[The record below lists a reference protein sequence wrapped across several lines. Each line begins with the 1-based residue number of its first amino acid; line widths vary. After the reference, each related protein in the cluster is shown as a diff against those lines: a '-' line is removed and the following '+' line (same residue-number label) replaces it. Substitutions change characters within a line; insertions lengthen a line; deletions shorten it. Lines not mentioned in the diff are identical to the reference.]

1 MSDLLGIGYSGL
13 KAYSRALSTIGDNI
27 ANAQTPGYARR
38 RLEMMEAVGGGNSVF
53 YRGNTNPGGVD
64 IRGIDRSVDG
74 WLIEDS
80 RITSGDAER
89 SATRLGWL
97 SKTEDALSDETN
109 GIKTGLTRLYTTADQ
124 LTSDPANRTLRSAV
138 PAIGDDI
145 ASGFRTAAGQLDK
158 MGEGIEG
165 AAASEVDQFN
175 ADLTALEQINIGL
188 RKSRPGSTNEASLLD
203 ERDRL
208 LDKIS
213 SQAGVSTTF
222 DNNGAV
228 TLRAAGSGDLLV
240 GGGVV
245 NPITVT
251 AAADGRLSYS
261 VGGTP
266 LAISTGSLAGLAE
279 GANHVA
285 DQRAALDTMA
295 TQFAAQLNA
304 AHQAG
309 TDANGNP
316 GQPLFTGAS
325 AATLTVAPL
334 TPDQVAAAECDGQ
347 QRQYARARRDARSE
361 RSRIALVGAPCFA
374 GADGGVGARAGCRRC
389 NARRRVGGRARFGE
403 RSRSRQGS
411 RRAVAV
417 PASLCRRSAHDP
429 GRARN
434 HANAAQLVVRRPK
447 P

>member
-38 RLEMMEAVGGGNSVF
+38 RLEMMEAVGGGNSIF

-80 RITSGDAER
+80 RFTSGDAER
-89 SATRLGWL
+89 SATKLGWL
-97 SKTEDALSDETN
+97 GKTEDALSDETN
-109 GIKTGLTRLYTTADQ
+109 GIKTGLTKLYTTADQ
-124 LTSDPANRTLRSAV
+124 LTADPSNRTLRAQFLQSV
-138 PAIGDDI
+138 DDI

-165 AAASEVDQFN
+165 AAASTVDQFN
-175 ADLTALEQINIGL
+175 SNLNALEQINIGL
-188 RKSRPGSTNEASLLD
+188 RKARPGSTNEASLLD

-208 LDKIS
+208 LDKLS
-213 SQAGVSTTF
+213 SQAGVSPTF

-228 TLRAAGSGDLLV
+228 TLRASGSGDLLV

-245 NPITVT
+245 NPISVT
-251 AAADGRLSYS
+251 AAPDGRLSYS
-261 VGGTP
+261 VGGSP
-266 LAISTGSLAGLAE
+266 LTISTGALSGLAE

-295 TQFAAQLNA
+295 TDFANQLNA

-316 GQPLFTGAS
+316 GQPLFTGTS
-325 AATLTVAPL
+325 AATLTAAPL
-334 TPDQVAAAECDGQ
+334 SPDQVAAANGSGSNGNMLALGAMRGASDPEARWSGHLATQ
-347 QRQYARARRDARSE
+347 AQAVSSARAQDAAAATRADASAAARDGVSQVDLDTEAAELLRFQQAYSAASRTIQVARETMQTLLS
-361 RSRIALVGAPCFA
+361 
-374 GADGGVGARAGCRRC
+374 
-389 NARRRVGGRARFGE
+389 
-403 RSRSRQGS
+403 
-411 RRAVAV
+411 
-417 PASLCRRSAHDP
+417 SL
-429 GRARN
+429 
-434 HANAAQLVVRRPK
+434 
-447 P
+447 

>member
-38 RLEMMEAVGGGNSVF
+38 RLEMMEAVGGGNSIF

-64 IRGIDRSVDG
+64 IRGLDRSVDV

-80 RITSGDAER
+80 RLTSGDAER
-89 SATRLGWL
+89 AATKLDWLG
-97 SKTEDALSDETN
+97 KVEGALSDETN
-109 GIKTGLTRLYTTADQ
+109 GIKTGLTNLYTTADQ
-124 LTSDPANRTLRSAV
+124 LTSDPSNRTLRAQFLQSV
-138 PAIGDDI
+138 DDI
-145 ASGFRTAAGQLDK
+145 ASGFRTAANELDK

-165 AAASEVDQFN
+165 AAASEVDTFN
-175 ADLTALEQINIGL
+175 ANLGALEQINIGL
-188 RKSRPGSTNEASLLD
+188 RKARPGSTNEASLLD

-208 LDKIS
+208 LDKLS
-213 SQAGVSTTF
+213 SQAGVSASF

-245 NPITVT
+245 NPIAVT

-261 VGGTP
+261 VGGSP

-295 TQFAAQLNA
+295 SDFASQLNA

-309 TDANGNP
+309 IDANGNP
-316 GQPLFTGAS
+316 GQPLFTGTS
-325 AATLTVAPL
+325 AATLTAATL
-334 TPDQVAAAECDGQ
+334 APDQVAVADASGSNGNMLALGEMRGANDPEARWSGHMASQAQTVASARAQDAAAATRADASAAARDGVSQVDLDTEAAELLRFQ
-347 QRQYARARRDARSE
+347 QAYSAAARTIQVARETMQTLLS
-361 RSRIALVGAPCFA
+361 
-374 GADGGVGARAGCRRC
+374 
-389 NARRRVGGRARFGE
+389 
-403 RSRSRQGS
+403 
-411 RRAVAV
+411 
-417 PASLCRRSAHDP
+417 SL
-429 GRARN
+429 
-434 HANAAQLVVRRPK
+434 
-447 P
+447 

>member
-38 RLEMMEAVGGGNSVF
+38 RLEMMEAVGGGNSIF

-89 SATRLGWL
+89 SATKLGWL
-97 SKTEDALSDETN
+97 GKTEDALSDETN
-109 GIKTGLTRLYTTADQ
+109 GIKTGLTKLYTTADQ
-124 LTSDPANRTLRSAV
+124 LTADPTNRTLRAQFLQSV
-138 PAIGDDI
+138 DDI

-165 AAASEVDQFN
+165 AAASTVDQFN
-175 ADLTALEQINIGL
+175 SNLNALEQINIGL
-188 RKSRPGSTNEASLLD
+188 RKARPGSTNEASLLD

-208 LDKIS
+208 LDKLS
-213 SQAGVSTTF
+213 SQAGVSPTF

-240 GGGVV
+240 GG
-245 NPITVT
+245 
-251 AAADGRLSYS
+251 S
-261 VGGTP
+261 P

-285 DQRAALDTMA
+285 DQRASLDTMA
-295 TQFAAQLNA
+295 TQFASQLNA

-316 GQPLFTGAS
+316 GQPLFTGTS
-325 AATLTVAPL
+325 AATLTAATL
-334 TPDQVAAAECDGQ
+334 TPDQVAAANASGSNGNMLALGAMRGANDPEARWSGHLATQ
-347 QRQYARARRDARSE
+347 AQAVSSARAQDAAAATRADASAAARDGVSQVDLDTEAAELLRFQQAYSAAART
-361 RSRIALVGAPCFA
+361 IQV
-374 GADGGVGARAGCRRC
+374 AR
-389 NARRRVGGRARFGE
+389 E
-403 RSRSRQGS
+403 TMQTLLS
-411 RRAVAV
+411 
-417 PASLCRRSAHDP
+417 SL
-429 GRARN
+429 
-434 HANAAQLVVRRPK
+434 
-447 P
+447 

>member
-38 RLEMMEAVGGGNSVF
+38 RLEMMEAVGGGNSIF

-89 SATRLGWL
+89 AATKLSWLG
-97 SKTEDALSDETN
+97 KAEDALSDETN
-109 GIKTGLTRLYTTADQ
+109 GIKTALTKLYTTADQ
-124 LTSDPANRTLRSAV
+124 LTADPSNRTLRAQFLQTV
-138 PAIGDDI
+138 DDV
-145 ASGFRTAAGQLDK
+145 AAGFRTAAGQFDK

-175 ADLTALEQINIGL
+175 ADLGALEAINIGL
-188 RKSRPGSTNEASLLD
+188 RKARPGSTNEASLLD

-208 LDKIS
+208 LDKLS
-213 SQAGVSTTF
+213 SQAGLSATF

-245 NPITVT
+245 NPISVT
-251 AAADGRLSYS
+251 AAPDGRLSYS
-261 VGGTP
+261 VGGSP
-266 LAISTGSLAGLAE
+266 LAISTGALAGLAE

-295 TQFAAQLNA
+295 SDFANQLSA

-316 GQPLFTGAS
+316 GQPLFTGTS
-325 AATLTVAPL
+325 AATLTAASL
-334 TPDQVAAAECDGQ
+334 APDQVAAANASGSNGNMLALGAMRGSNDPEARWSGHLATQ
-347 QRQYARARRDARSE
+347 AQSVASARAQDAAAATRADASAAARDGVSQVDLDTEAAELLRFQQAYSAAART
-361 RSRIALVGAPCFA
+361 IQV
-374 GADGGVGARAGCRRC
+374 AR
-389 NARRRVGGRARFGE
+389 E
-403 RSRSRQGS
+403 TMQTLLS
-411 RRAVAV
+411 
-417 PASLCRRSAHDP
+417 SL
-429 GRARN
+429 
-434 HANAAQLVVRRPK
+434 
-447 P
+447 

>member
-124 LTSDPANRTLRSAV
+124 LTSDPANRTLRSQFLQSA
-138 PAIGDDI
+138 DDI
-145 ASGFRTAAGQLDK
+145 ASGFRTAAGQLDR
-158 MGEGIEG
+158 MGDGIEG

-295 TQFAAQLNA
+295 TQFAAHLNA

-316 GQPLFTGAS
+316 GQPLFTGAT

-334 TPDQVAAAECDGQ
+334 TPDQVAAADATGSNGNMLALGAMRGANDPESRWSGHLASQ
-347 QRQYARARRDARSE
+347 AQTVASARAQDAAAATRSDASAAARDSVSEVDLDKEAAELLRFQQAYAAAART
-361 RSRIALVGAPCFA
+361 IQV
-374 GADGGVGARAGCRRC
+374 AR
-389 NARRRVGGRARFGE
+389 E
-403 RSRSRQGS
+403 TMQTLLS
-411 RRAVAV
+411 
-417 PASLCRRSAHDP
+417 SL
-429 GRARN
+429 
-434 HANAAQLVVRRPK
+434 
-447 P
+447 

>member
-38 RLEMMEAVGGGNSVF
+38 RLEMMEAVGGGNSIF

-64 IRGIDRSVDG
+64 IRGLDRSVDA

-80 RITSGDAER
+80 RLTSGDAER
-89 SATRLGWL
+89 AATKLDWLG
-97 SKTEDALSDETN
+97 KVEGALSDETN
-109 GIKTGLTRLYTTADQ
+109 GIKTGLTNLYTTADQ
-124 LTSDPANRTLRSAV
+124 LTSDPSNRTLRAQFLQSA
-138 PAIGDDI
+138 DDI
-145 ASGFRTAAGQLDK
+145 ASGFRTAANELDK

-165 AAASEVDQFN
+165 AAASEVDTFN
-175 ADLTALEQINIGL
+175 ANLGALEQINVGL
-188 RKSRPGSTNEASLLD
+188 RKARPGSTNEASLLD

-208 LDKIS
+208 LDKLS
-213 SQAGVSTTF
+213 SQAGVSATF
-222 DNNGAV
+222 DTNGAV

-245 NPITVT
+245 NPISVT

-261 VGGTP
+261 VGGSP

-295 TQFAAQLNA
+295 TGFATQLNA

-309 TDANGNP
+309 IDADGNP
-316 GQPLFTGAS
+316 GQPLFTGTS
-325 AATLTVAPL
+325 AATLTAATL
-334 TPDQVAAAECDGQ
+334 APDQVAVADASGSNGNMLALGAMRGANDPEALWSGHMASQAQTVASARAQDAAAATRADASAAARDGVSQVDLDKEAAELLRFQ
-347 QRQYARARRDARSE
+347 QAYSAAARTIQVARETMQTLLS
-361 RSRIALVGAPCFA
+361 
-374 GADGGVGARAGCRRC
+374 
-389 NARRRVGGRARFGE
+389 
-403 RSRSRQGS
+403 
-411 RRAVAV
+411 
-417 PASLCRRSAHDP
+417 SL
-429 GRARN
+429 
-434 HANAAQLVVRRPK
+434 
-447 P
+447 

>member
-1 MSDLLGIGYSGL
+1 MSDLLGIGFSGL
-13 KAYSRALSTIGDNI
+13 KAYSRALATIGDNI

-38 RLEMMEAVGGGNSVF
+38 RLEMMEAVGGGNSIF

-80 RITSGDAER
+80 RITLGGAEH
-89 SATRLGWL
+89 SATKLSWLG
-97 SKTEDALSDETN
+97 KTEDALSDETN
-109 GIKTGLTRLYTTADQ
+109 GIKTALTTLYTTADQ
-124 LTSDPANRTLRSAV
+124 LTADPSNRTLRAQFLQAV
-138 PAIGDDI
+138 DDV

-175 ADLTALEQINIGL
+175 ADLNALEQINVGL
-188 RKSRPGSTNEASLLD
+188 RKARPGSTNEASLLD

-208 LDKIS
+208 LDKLS
-213 SQAGVSTTF
+213 SQAGVSPTF

-228 TLRAAGSGDLLV
+228 TLRASGSGDLLV

-245 NPITVT
+245 NPISVT
-251 AAADGRLSYS
+251 AAPDGRLSYS
-261 VGGTP
+261 LGGSP
-266 LAISTGSLAGLAE
+266 LTISTGSLAGLAD

-295 TQFAAQLNA
+295 TDFANQLNA

-316 GQPLFTGAS
+316 GQPLFTGTS
-325 AATLTVAPL
+325 AATLTAAPL
-334 TPDQVAAAECDGQ
+334 TPDQVAAADASGSNGNMLALGAMRGANDPEARWSGHLATQ
-347 QRQYARARRDARSE
+347 AQAVASARAQDAAAATRADASAAARDGVSQVDLDTEAAELLRFQQAYSAASRTIQVARETLQTLLS
-361 RSRIALVGAPCFA
+361 
-374 GADGGVGARAGCRRC
+374 
-389 NARRRVGGRARFGE
+389 
-403 RSRSRQGS
+403 
-411 RRAVAV
+411 
-417 PASLCRRSAHDP
+417 SL
-429 GRARN
+429 
-434 HANAAQLVVRRPK
+434 
-447 P
+447 

>member
-1 MSDLLGIGYSGL
+1 MSDLLGIGFSGL

-38 RLEMMEAVGGGNSVF
+38 RLEMMEAVGGGNSIF

-64 IRGIDRSVDG
+64 IRGIDRSVDA

-80 RITSGDAER
+80 RVTSGGAER
-89 SATRLGWL
+89 SATKLNWL
-97 SKTEDALSDETN
+97 DKVEGALSDETN
-109 GIKTGLTRLYTTADQ
+109 GIKTALTKLYTTADQ
-124 LTSDPANRTLRSAV
+124 LTADPSNRTLRAQFLQAV
-138 PAIGDDI
+138 DDV

-165 AAASEVDQFN
+165 AAASSVDQFN
-175 ADLTALEQINIGL
+175 ANLDALEQINVGL
-188 RKSRPGSTNEASLLD
+188 RKARPGSTNEASLLD

-208 LDKIS
+208 LDKLS
-213 SQAGVSTTF
+213 SQAGVSPTF
-222 DNNGAV
+222 DKNGAV
-228 TLRAAGSGDLLV
+228 TLRASGSGDLLV

-245 NPITVT
+245 NPISVT
-251 AAADGRLSYS
+251 AAPDGRLSYS
-261 VGGTP
+261 VGGSP

-295 TQFAAQLNA
+295 TDFANQLNA

-316 GQPLFTGAS
+316 GQPLFTGTS

-334 TPDQVAAAECDGQ
+334 APDQVAAANASGSNGNMLALGAMRGANDPEARWSGHLATQ
-347 QRQYARARRDARSE
+347 AQAVSSARAQDAAAATRADASAAARDGVSQVDLDTEAAELLRFQQAYSAASRTIQVARETMQTLLS
-361 RSRIALVGAPCFA
+361 
-374 GADGGVGARAGCRRC
+374 
-389 NARRRVGGRARFGE
+389 
-403 RSRSRQGS
+403 
-411 RRAVAV
+411 
-417 PASLCRRSAHDP
+417 SL
-429 GRARN
+429 
-434 HANAAQLVVRRPK
+434 
-447 P
+447 

>member
-38 RLEMMEAVGGGNSVF
+38 RLEMMEAVGGGNSIF

-64 IRGIDRSVDG
+64 IRGLDRSVDA

-89 SATRLGWL
+89 SSTKLSWL
-97 SKTEDALSDETN
+97 DKVEGALSDETN
-109 GIKTGLTRLYTTADQ
+109 GIKTGLTKLFTTADQ
-124 LTSDPANRTLRSAV
+124 LTSDPSNRTLRSQFLQSA
-138 PAIGDDI
+138 DDV
-145 ASGFRTAAGQLDK
+145 ASGFRTAANQLDK

-165 AAASEVDQFN
+165 AAASGVDQFN
-175 ADLTALEQINIGL
+175 SNLNALEQINIGL
-188 RKSRPGSTNEASLLD
+188 RKARPGSTNEASLLD

-208 LDKIS
+208 LDKLS
-213 SQAGVSTTF
+213 SQAGVSATF

-240 GGGVV
+240 GGGAV
-245 NPITVT
+245 NPIAVT

-261 VGGTP
+261 IGGSP

-285 DQRAALDTMA
+285 DQRVALDTMA
-295 TQFAAQLNA
+295 NDFAAQLNA

-316 GQPLFTGAS
+316 GQPLFTGTS
-325 AATLTVAPL
+325 AATMTAAPL
-334 TPDQVAAAECDGQ
+334 SPDQVAAANASGSNGNMLAFGGMRGATDPESRWSGHLASQ
-347 QRQYARARRDARSE
+347 AQTVASARAQDAAAATRADASAAARDSVSEVDLDKEAAELLRFQQAYSAAART
-361 RSRIALVGAPCFA
+361 IQV
-374 GADGGVGARAGCRRC
+374 AR
-389 NARRRVGGRARFGE
+389 E
-403 RSRSRQGS
+403 TMQTLLS
-411 RRAVAV
+411 
-417 PASLCRRSAHDP
+417 SL
-429 GRARN
+429 
-434 HANAAQLVVRRPK
+434 
-447 P
+447 

>member
-1 MSDLLGIGYSGL
+1 MSDLLGIGFSGL

-38 RLEMMEAVGGGNSVF
+38 RLEMMEAVGGGNSIF

-64 IRGIDRSVDG
+64 IRGIDRSVDS

-80 RITSGDAER
+80 RITSGGAEH
-89 SATRLGWL
+89 SATKLNWL

-109 GIKTGLTRLYTTADQ
+109 GIKTALTKLYTTADQ
-124 LTSDPANRTLRSAV
+124 LTADPSNRTLRAQFLQAV
-138 PAIGDDI
+138 DDV

-165 AAASEVDQFN
+165 AAASSVDQFN
-175 ADLTALEQINIGL
+175 ANLDALEQINIGL
-188 RKSRPGSTNEASLLD
+188 RKARPGSTNEASLLD

-208 LDKIS
+208 LDKLS
-213 SQAGVSTTF
+213 SQAGVSPTF
-222 DNNGAV
+222 EKNGAV
-228 TLRAAGSGDLLV
+228 TLRASGSGDLLV

-245 NPITVT
+245 NPISVT
-251 AAADGRLSYS
+251 AAPDGRLSYS
-261 VGGTP
+261 VGGSP

-295 TQFAAQLNA
+295 TDFANQLNA

-316 GQPLFTGAS
+316 GQPLFTGTS
-325 AATLTVAPL
+325 AATLTAAPL
-334 TPDQVAAAECDGQ
+334 SPDQVAAANGSGSNGNMLALGAMRGANDPEARWSGHLATQ
-347 QRQYARARRDARSE
+347 AQSVASARAQDAAAATRADASAAARDGVSQVDLDTEAAELLRFQQAYSAASRTIQVARETMQTLLS
-361 RSRIALVGAPCFA
+361 
-374 GADGGVGARAGCRRC
+374 
-389 NARRRVGGRARFGE
+389 
-403 RSRSRQGS
+403 
-411 RRAVAV
+411 
-417 PASLCRRSAHDP
+417 SL
-429 GRARN
+429 
-434 HANAAQLVVRRPK
+434 
-447 P
+447 

>member
-38 RLEMMEAVGGGNSVF
+38 RLEMMEAVGGGNSIF

-64 IRGIDRSVDG
+64 IRGLDRSVDA

-89 SATRLGWL
+89 SSTKLSWL
-97 SKTEDALSDETN
+97 DKVEGALSDETN
-109 GIKTGLTRLYTTADQ
+109 GIKTGLTKLFTTADQ
-124 LTSDPANRTLRSAV
+124 LTSDPSNRTLRSQFLQSA
-138 PAIGDDI
+138 DDI
-145 ASGFRTAAGQLDK
+145 ASGFRTAANQLDK

-165 AAASEVDQFN
+165 AAASGVDQFN
-175 ADLTALEQINIGL
+175 SNLKALEQINIGL
-188 RKSRPGSTNEASLLD
+188 RKARPGSTNEASLLD

-208 LDKIS
+208 LDKLS
-213 SQAGVSTTF
+213 SQAGVSATF

-240 GGGVV
+240 GGGAV
-245 NPITVT
+245 NPIAVT

-261 VGGTP
+261 IGGSP

-295 TQFAAQLNA
+295 SDFANQLNA

-309 TDANGNP
+309 SDANGNP
-316 GQPLFTGAS
+316 GQPLFTGSS
-325 AATLTVAPL
+325 AATLTVAAL
-334 TPDQVAAAECDGQ
+334 SPDQVAVANASGSNGNMLAFGAMRGAADPESRWSGHLASQAQTVASARAQDAAAATRADASAAARDSVSEVDLDKEAAELLRFQ
-347 QRQYARARRDARSE
+347 QAYSAASRAIQVARETMQTLLS
-361 RSRIALVGAPCFA
+361 SI
-374 GADGGVGARAGCRRC
+374 
-389 NARRRVGGRARFGE
+389 
-403 RSRSRQGS
+403 
-411 RRAVAV
+411 
-417 PASLCRRSAHDP
+417 
-429 GRARN
+429 
-434 HANAAQLVVRRPK
+434 
-447 P
+447 

>member
-38 RLEMMEAVGGGNSVF
+38 RLEMMEAVGGGNAIF

-89 SATRLGWL
+89 SATKLGWL
-97 SKTEDALSDETN
+97 DKVEGALSDETN
-109 GIKTGLTRLYTTADQ
+109 GIKTGLTKLYTTADQ
-124 LTSDPANRTLRSAV
+124 LTSDPSNRTLRAQFLQSA
-138 PAIGDDI
+138 DDI
-145 ASGFRTAAGQLDK
+145 ASGFRTAATQLDR

-165 AAASEVDQFN
+165 AAASGVDQFN
-175 ADLTALEQINIGL
+175 ANLNALEQVNVGL
-188 RKSRPGSTNEASLLD
+188 RKARPGSTNEASLLD

-208 LDKIS
+208 LDKLS
-213 SQAGVSTTF
+213 SQAGVSATF

-240 GGGVV
+240 GGGAV
-245 NPITVT
+245 NPIAVT
-251 AAADGRLSYS
+251 AAPDGRLSYS
-261 VGGTP
+261 VGGAP

-295 TQFAAQLNA
+295 TQFASQLNA

-316 GQPLFTGAS
+316 GQPLFTGTS
-325 AATLTVAPL
+325 AATLTATPL
-334 TPDQVAAAECDGQ
+334 TPDQVAAANASGSNGNMLALGAMRGSGDPEARWSSHLASQAQTVASTRAQDAAAATRADASAAARDGVSQVDLDTEAAELLRFQ
-347 QRQYARARRDARSE
+347 QAYSAAARTIQVARETMQTLLS
-361 RSRIALVGAPCFA
+361 
-374 GADGGVGARAGCRRC
+374 
-389 NARRRVGGRARFGE
+389 
-403 RSRSRQGS
+403 
-411 RRAVAV
+411 
-417 PASLCRRSAHDP
+417 SL
-429 GRARN
+429 
-434 HANAAQLVVRRPK
+434 
-447 P
+447 